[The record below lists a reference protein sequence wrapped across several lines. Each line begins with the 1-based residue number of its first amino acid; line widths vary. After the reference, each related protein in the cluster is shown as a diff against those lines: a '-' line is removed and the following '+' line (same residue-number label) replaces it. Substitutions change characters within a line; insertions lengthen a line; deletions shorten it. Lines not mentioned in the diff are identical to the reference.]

1 VKPIRILAAED
12 NEADVILFEE
22 ALAHHQ
28 LEHQL
33 DVVRDG
39 QAALGYLTRMGK
51 PGQRPFN
58 GRKVKK
64 LMRRDSNMKQTAE
77 SLFAGN
83 LRSSRLVQTFSW
95 EQKHI
100 SFP

>member
-1 VKPIRILAAED
+1 MKPIRILAAED

-39 QAALGYLTRMGK
+39 QAALDHLTRMGK
-51 PGQRPFN
+51 PGQSPCPDLLLLDLN
-58 GRKVKK
+58 LPKVDGGTI
-64 LMRRDSNMKQTAE
+64 LSE
-77 SLFAGN
+77 
-83 LRSSRLVQTFSW
+83 
-95 EQKHI
+95 I
-100 SFP
+100 